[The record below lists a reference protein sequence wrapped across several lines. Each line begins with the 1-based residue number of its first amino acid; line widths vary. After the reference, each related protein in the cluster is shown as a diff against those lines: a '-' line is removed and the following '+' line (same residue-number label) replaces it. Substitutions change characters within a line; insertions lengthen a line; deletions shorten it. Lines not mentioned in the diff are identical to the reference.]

1 MTLKTMAKIEMSF
14 SGESTLTKL
23 PKRGLSTL
31 PLEPTLLLLPAL
43 FLIVSATRPVIE
55 EVSTSARGL

>member
-1 MTLKTMAKIEMSF
+1 LKTMANIEISF

-23 PKRGLSTL
+23 PKRGFSTL
-31 PLEPTLLLLPAL
+31 PLELL
-43 FLIVSATRPVIE
+43 LIVSATRPVIE